1 MLQKD
6 KKGLDEILKE
16 KTSGFEMMPSDSVWA
31 SVAQNLDQSAV
42 KNISVKW
49 ILLGI
54 TFLGVSA
61 ALLFHNFTKEL
72 PSLDKK
78 LTGAIRRNNLEI
90 KNGSDEKLV
99 YSDALVEAEKVVN
112 GVVPAKQKI
121 KKQNPIAE
129 NAGTKNPEKE
139 ILDLSKNEPYAF
151 QNESVSEAEP
161 VDNGAALLDSET
173 ENTAN
178 DLEIGSNKVTSAQQS
193 KTSNTIQNRL
203 TLDVAYSCG
212 LGKSRLQAKN
222 DVALPIKEFR
232 VSHDLFSVAQS
243 ARISLRYDLNLNTS
257 FSIGLAYTTW
267 GEKMQLDAPIRNSHY
282 DSMSAKMGYDGADR
296 YRPGFSYNKENIY
309 HTFELPLM
317 VHFEKSA
324 NSKMYFSWAAGVS
337 FTQVRIEKP
346 TFMLFN
352 YKLDHFLCEQK
363 DMRRNNINL
372 IGNFSVGYNLNQR
385 ISIYAGP
392 EIRYAFF
399 STYAD
404 SYPIIQNQY
413 AISLSSGLTFRLHK
427 TK

>member
-16 KTSGFEMMPSDSVWA
+16 KTSGFEMMPSDSVWT

-42 KNISVKW
+42 KNTSAKW
-49 ILLGI
+49 ILPGVM
-54 TFLGVSA
+54 FLAVSA

-72 PSLDKK
+72 PSRDKK
-78 LTGAIRRNNLEI
+78 LTGATRPNKLETN
-90 KNGSDEKLV
+90 NGSDEKLV
-99 YSDALVEAEKVVN
+99 SADALVDTGKVLSD
-112 GVVPAKQKI
+112 VVPTKQKI
-121 KKQNPIAE
+121 KEQNPTAE
-129 NAGTKNPEKE
+129 NIGTKNPEKE
-139 ILDLSKNEPYAF
+139 ILDLSNNKSDAF
-151 QNESVSEAEP
+151 RNESVPETEP
-161 VDNGAALLDSET
+161 LNNYAALFDSET
-173 ENTAN
+173 EHTPNV
-178 DLEIGSNKVTSAQQS
+178 LETVKDKVTTAQQS
-193 KTSNTIQNRL
+193 KTSNPLQNRL
-203 TLDVAYSCG
+203 TLDLAYSYG

-222 DVALPIKEFR
+222 DLALPIKDFR

-282 DSMSAKMGYDGADR
+282 DSMSAQMGYDGIDR

-324 NSKMYFSWAAGVS
+324 NAKVYFGWAAGIS

-363 DMRRNNINL
+363 AMRRNNMNV
-372 IGNFSVGYNLNQR
+372 IGNFSIGYNLNQR

-413 AISLSSGLTFRLHK
+413 AISLSSGITFRLHK